1 MSLVLKK
8 QKDNIMNIAIVLA
21 GGTGTRVGADIPKQ
35 FIKVMGKPILAYTLE
50 IFQKNQNIDAIEVVC
65 HQDWIDEIE
74 NIDREYGFGK
84 VRWIVT
90 GGGTFQESVMNGI
103 FHLKG
108 KILSEDLVIIS
119 FGVSPMTTD
128 DIIDDSIRV
137 CMEHGNAIA
146 SEDIPLCTCIKDDEY
161 GST

>member
-90 GGGTFQESVMNGI
+90 GGGTFQESVMNE
-103 FHLKG
+103 K
-108 KILSEDLVIIS
+108 
-119 FGVSPMTTD
+119 T
-128 DIIDDSIRV
+128 
-137 CMEHGNAIA
+137 
-146 SEDIPLCTCIKDDEY
+146 
-161 GST
+161 